1 MQGMGNGIFAPDG
14 SATRGMVVT
23 ILYRMAGEPEVK
35 SAMPFTDV
43 KEGQYYAKAVTW
55 AYENGIA
62 MGMTETLFAPNCA
75 ATREQ
80 IVTFLYRYARLAGL
94 DVSTRGDLAAFPD
107 SSAVSNYAKDTVSWA
122 VGTGL
127 LVGDEAG
134 RLLPKVSGSRVQLAA
149 LITRFLAQ

>member
-1 MQGMGNGIFAPDG
+1 
-14 SATRGMVVT
+14 
-23 ILYRMAGEPEVK
+23 MAGEPEVK

-62 MGMTETLFAPNCA
+62 MGMTDTLFAPNCA

-80 IVTFLYRYARLAGL
+80 IVTFLYRYAQLAGL
-94 DVSTRGDLAAFPD
+94 DVSARGDLAAFPD

>member
-1 MQGMGNGIFAPDG
+1 M
-14 SATRGMVVT
+14 
-23 ILYRMAGEPEVK
+23 
-35 SAMPFTDV
+35 

-107 SSAVSNYAKDTVSWA
+107 SSA
-122 VGTGL
+122 
-127 LVGDEAG
+127 
-134 RLLPKVSGSRVQLAA
+134 RVQLRKGY
-149 LITRFLAQ
+149 RFLGGLEQDSW